1 MPSLY
6 EPCGLSQMFAMRYG
20 NLPVAT
26 STGGLADSILDYS
39 ANSSTATG
47 FLYPDKNDEGL
58 DQAIKLALKVYE
70 DKTSWAI
77 MRRNAMSAHFSW
89 KLSAGK
95 YLDVY
100 RKLLA

>member
-1 MPSLY
+1 
-6 EPCGLSQMFAMRYG
+6 MFAMRYG

-26 STGGLADSILDYS
+26 STGGLVDSILDYS
-39 ANSSTATG
+39 DDPSLATG
-47 FLYPDKNDEGL
+47 FLYAEKNETGL
-58 DQAIKLALKVYE
+58 GQALKLALKVFE

-77 MRRNAMSAHFSW
+77 MRRNAMKARFSW
-89 KLSAGK
+89 KLSAGN